1 MMRGGN
7 GIGRRLANP
16 KGLTLIGSLLNRTPQ
31 LLSYFSSGAGKYCV
45 WEAERRLM
53 EEDSESDDDK
63 EAIKENLSKYKW
75 ASQYPECLSRKAEKR
90 EIARIANT
98 VPESAPEVAKRYAVY
113 VAYNLQRCD
122 EMTFEDKIRRM
133 HEVIEEV
140 SKG

>member
-1 MMRGGN
+1 MMMRGGN

-31 LLSYFSSGAGKYCV
+31 LLSYFSSSADDV
-45 WEAERRLM
+45 FAAERRLM
-53 EEDSESDDDK
+53 EQDSESDDDK
-63 EAIKENLSKYKW
+63 EAIIERLSKYQW
-75 ASQYPECLSRKAEKR
+75 ASQYPECLSRKDEKR

-98 VPESAPEVAKRYAVY
+98 VPESAPDVAKQYAVY

-140 SKG
+140 SRG